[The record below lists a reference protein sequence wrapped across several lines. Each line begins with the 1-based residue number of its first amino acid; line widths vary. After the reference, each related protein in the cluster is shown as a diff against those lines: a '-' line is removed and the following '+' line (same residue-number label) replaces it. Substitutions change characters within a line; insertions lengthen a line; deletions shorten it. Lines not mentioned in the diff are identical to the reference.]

1 MYGVSVAVPANLMQK
16 EGENTAVNCSVGP
29 GESHYDFKLLANGT
43 DITLTEKFISSN
55 RTFTGTIYVYGPL
68 TRDDNG
74 VNFVC
79 ERIGIGAI
87 RTLSVPATV
96 PKPTHVV
103 HVACK

>member
-1 MYGVSVAVPANLMQK
+1 MYGVSVAVPANLTQK
-16 EGENTAVNCSVGP
+16 EGKNIAVNCSVGP

-79 ERIGIGAI
+79 ERIDAI
-87 RTLSVPATV
+87 RTSSVLATV